1 MRIRCASGPLW
12 EIHERGLDLPAVR
25 RLMFVDRVTTC
36 AHCSVHVPDVLLLG
50 GSMAWE
56 AKLGTL
62 PAVLGALQKVVAAIN
77 GTLAEQAAAGRPLT
91 KVSGGEWV

>member
-1 MRIRCASGPLW
+1 VRIRCASGPLW
-12 EIHERGLDLPAVR
+12 EIHERGLDLAGVR

-56 AKLGTL
+56 VRPPPRPPAATPHRL
-62 PAVLGALQKVVAAIN
+62 PPA
-77 GTLAEQAAAGRPLT
+77 PLPLLT
-91 KVSGGEWV
+91 RA